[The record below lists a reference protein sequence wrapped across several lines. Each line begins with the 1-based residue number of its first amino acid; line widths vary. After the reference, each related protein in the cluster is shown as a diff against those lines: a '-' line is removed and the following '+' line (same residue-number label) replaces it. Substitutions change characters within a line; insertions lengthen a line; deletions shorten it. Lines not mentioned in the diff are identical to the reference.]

1 MAFLQALWWSSP
13 GSRAAELEEEEDTCV
28 PSPGGIPGP
37 PNRGPYPRAWGWVTR
52 WRGGLLGGVSLQSEE
67 GVHVH
72 REGAGRVRSLAKA
85 LPKPIA
91 THKTGRQSLPAQ
103 GLGRLGQ
110 TGSSS
115 ARGVGSSAAGES
127 ARRGH
132 ARADIGLG
140 APIRRGQNSQFSL
153 ISGGTAGWGPQSPKA
168 ADRVH
173 ARGHP
178 PQAPGEWER
187 AAGTRLR
194 GGTRCCP
201 QAGLG
206 QVTRWRRVL
215 TEE

>member
-13 GSRAAELEEEEDTCV
+13 GSRAAELEEDEDTCV

-85 LPKPIA
+85 LPKPTA

-103 GLGRLGQ
+103 SLGRLGQ

-153 ISGGTAGWGPQSPKA
+153 ISGGTAGWGPLTGGPRGRRARRPQTASTRGATPRKPRGSGSEPLGPGCVAVRGA
-168 ADRVH
+168 APR
-173 ARGHP
+173 
-178 PQAPGEWER
+178 PGWGR
-187 AAGTRLR
+187 
-194 GGTRCCP
+194 
-201 QAGLG
+201 
-206 QVTRWRRVL
+206 
-215 TEE
+215 